1 MSCESSFAGLAAW
14 RRAVEEVA
22 ACAAPTARFLTPVIM
37 TGSVGISRRR
47 KTDRDQRERFS
58 DARSSLAV
66 IPGAYNPPT
75 RAHLALAEGA
85 RARGF
90 DRVLFSLGTV
100 TLDKPE
106 SGLALE
112 ERLWLLAE
120 IASGREGLGVV
131 VHNRGLYAEQAE
143 ALLRASPGVKPL
155 TFVLGMDK
163 IGQILDPRYYRDFE
177 SSLAALF
184 DRARLL
190 VAPRGELDHA
200 ALERLVAAEPA
211 RRYADCVEFLEF
223 DPRWRTL
230 SATAVRERLARGESA
245 EEWLPEPVTRYL
257 RQRGPIF
264 TA

>member
-1 MSCESSFAGLAAW
+1 MRAPPSELAVW

-22 ACAAPTARFLTPVIM
+22 ACTEPTARVLTPIIA
-37 TGSVGISRRR
+37 TRSLGRQPLPKTERR
-47 KTDRDQRERFS
+47 QPERLR
-58 DARSSLAV
+58 DARSSLVV

-75 RAHLALAEGA
+75 RGHLALAEAA

-106 SGLALE
+106 CGLALD
-112 ERLWLLAE
+112 ERLHLLAE
-120 IASGREGLGVV
+120 IAAGREGLGVV
-131 VHNRGLYAEQAE
+131 LHNRGLYAEQAE
-143 ALLRASPGVKPL
+143 ALLRVSPGMKCL

-163 IGQILDPRYYRDFE
+163 IGQIFDPRYYRDFE
-177 SSLAALF
+177 SSLALLF

-200 ALERLVAAEPA
+200 ALTSLLAAEPR
-211 RRYADCVEFLEF
+211 RRYADRVDWLDL
-223 DPRWRTL
+223 DPRWRAL
-230 SATAVRERLARGESA
+230 SATSVRERVARGEPA
-245 EEWLPEPVTRYL
+245 DEWLPEPVARYL

-264 TA
+264 TP